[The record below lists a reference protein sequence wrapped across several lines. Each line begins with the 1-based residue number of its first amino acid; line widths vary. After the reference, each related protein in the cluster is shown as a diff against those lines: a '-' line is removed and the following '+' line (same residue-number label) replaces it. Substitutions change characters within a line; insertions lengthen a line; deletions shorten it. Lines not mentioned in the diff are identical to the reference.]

1 MNASISINILIKG
14 LILSMKVLQL
24 FESTLHIEE
33 LTSNEELQDACDL
46 INDGA
51 QLSWTLTPSR
61 LLGKL
66 GSSGKLFGLFDS
78 NDMVGTI
85 GLKETTIE
93 GITGA
98 EVGYLYI
105 RPDSRSFNAYTL
117 LYRAIRDVASNYQF
131 IFATTVTT
139 NKTIN
144 TLMKRNQYVT
154 FGFSQKSPFSSNIL
168 NYWIAHGTKMS
179 VKQVEQ
185 HLSEEYLTEEE
196 EEDNN
201 EDHEFKIILSNVE
214 EAPTQFRNYIYKLAD
229 RSNSFEIGESV
240 EKGQAMIKFGR
251 RSSISEVENTIHFG
265 NVYYNKQSQYNM
277 LKGIVPTVP
286 TFDSSDDVT
295 GPFIAKRKGGQRQQ
309 GQLVNKVPENPEEY
323 IFQPLLDIMSEY
335 RVVVYYMNGDY
346 HVSGIY
352 KKTGSNAS
360 ITSITSG
367 EVYNVCKNI
376 AIAAIKE
383 LGYGASGVDIAISK
397 TEVSESAIGGV
408 LSGLGKLSGKIT
420 RGKIEGNVYFLE
432 ANTMPSVS
440 NPMILH
446 DLVKSIKSNIK

>member
-1 MNASISINILIKG
+1 
-14 LILSMKVLQL
+14 MKVLQL

-33 LTSNEELQDACDL
+33 ITEHDNLQDACDL

-66 GSSGKLFGLFDS
+66 GSSGKLFALYDG
-78 NDMVGTI
+78 NEMVGTV

-105 RPDSRSFNAYTL
+105 KPESRSFNAYTL
-117 LYRAIRDVASNYQF
+117 LYRAIRDVSSNYNF
-131 IFATTVTT
+131 IFATTVTS
-139 NKTIN
+139 NKVIN

-168 NYWIAHGTKMS
+168 NYWIVHGTKMS
-179 VKQVEQ
+179 VESVEQ
-185 HLSEEYLTEEE
+185 HLSDEYLNENEEE
-196 EEDNN
+196 VEEDT
-201 EDHEFKIILSNVE
+201 EFKIILANVH
-214 EAPTQFRNYIYKLAD
+214 EAPAQFQNYIYKLAD
-229 RSNSFEIGESV
+229 RSNVFEIGDTV
-240 EKGQAMIKFGR
+240 LKGQAMIKFGR
-251 RSSISEVENTIHFG
+251 RSSISDVENTIHFG
-265 NVYYNKQSQYNM
+265 NAYYNKQSQYNM

-286 TFDSSDDVT
+286 TYDSSDDIS
-295 GPFIAKRKGGQRQQ
+295 GSFIAKKKSGQKQQ
-309 GQLVNKVPENPEEY
+309 GQVVNKVPENPEEY
-323 IFQPLLDIMSEY
+323 VFQPYLDILSEY
-335 RVVVYYMNGDY
+335 RVVVYYMNGSY
-346 HVSGIY
+346 HVSGVY
-352 KKTGSNAS
+352 KKLGSNAS
-360 ITSITSG
+360 MTSITSG
-367 EVYNVCKNI
+367 EIYNVCTNI

-383 LGYGASGVDIAISK
+383 LGYGASGVDVAISK
-397 TEVSESAIGGV
+397 TEVSESVGSV
-408 LSGLGKLSGKIT
+408 LSGIGKLSGKIT

>member
-1 MNASISINILIKG
+1 
-14 LILSMKVLQL
+14 MKVLQL

-33 LTSNEELQDACDL
+33 LSSNEELQQACDL

-66 GSSGKLFGLFDS
+66 GSSGKLFALYDG

-85 GLKETTIE
+85 GLKETTID

-105 RPDSRSFNAYTL
+105 KPENRSFNAYTL

-131 IFATTVTT
+131 IFATTVTS
-139 NKTIN
+139 NKVIN

-179 VKQVEQ
+179 VDNVKQ
-185 HLSEEYLTEEE
+185 HLSNEYLNENEEPDE
-196 EEDNN
+196 PT
-201 EDHEFKIILSNVE
+201 EFKVILSNVS
-214 EAPTQFRNYIYKLAD
+214 EAPAQFQTYIYKLAE
-229 RSNSFEIGESV
+229 RSNSFEIGDTAL
-240 EKGQAMIKFGR
+240 KGQAMIKFGK
-251 RSSISEVENTIHFG
+251 RSSISEAENTIYFG
-265 NVYYNKQSQYNM
+265 NRYYNKQSQYNM
-277 LKGIVPTVP
+277 LKGIVPTIP
-286 TFDSSDDVT
+286 TYNSSDDVT
-295 GPFIAKRKGGQRQQ
+295 GPFIAKLKGGQKQQ
-309 GQLVNKVPENPEEY
+309 GQLVNKMPENPDEY
-323 IFQPLLDIMSEY
+323 IFQPLLNIMSEY
-335 RVVVYYMNGDY
+335 RVVVYFMNGDY
-346 HVSGIY
+346 HISGVY

-360 ITSITSG
+360 MTSITSG

-376 AIAAIKE
+376 AIAAVKE

-397 TEVSESAIGGV
+397 NEVSESIGGV

-420 RGKIEGNVYFLE
+420 KGKIEGNVYFLE

>member
-1 MNASISINILIKG
+1 
-14 LILSMKVLQL
+14 MKVLQL

-33 LTSNEELQDACDL
+33 LSSEEELQQACDL

-66 GSSGKLFGLFDS
+66 GSSGKLFGLYDS

-105 RPDSRSFNAYTL
+105 KPEARSFNAYTL
-117 LYRAIRDVASNYQF
+117 LYRAIRDVANNYQF
-131 IFATTVTT
+131 IFATTVTS

-179 VKQVEQ
+179 IDKVEQ
-185 HLSEEYLTEEE
+185 HLSDEYLNENEEEPEE
-196 EEDNN
+196 EEDT
-201 EDHEFKIILSNVE
+201 EFKIILSNVH
-214 EAPTQFRNYIYKLAD
+214 EAPAQFQNYIYKLAD
-229 RSNSFEIGESV
+229 KSNVFEIGESV
-240 EKGQAMIKFGR
+240 LKGQAMIKFGR
-251 RSSISEVENTIHFG
+251 RSSISDVENTIHFG
-265 NVYYNKQSQYNM
+265 NAYYNKQSQYNM
-277 LKGIVPTVP
+277 LKGKVPTVP
-286 TFDSSDDVT
+286 TYEDSDDV
-295 GPFIAKRKGGQRQQ
+295 GGRFIAKHKSGQRQE
-309 GQLVNKVPENPEEY
+309 GQLINKVPENPEDY
-323 IFQPLLDIMSEY
+323 VFQPLLDIASEY

-346 HVSGIY
+346 HLSGIY
-352 KKTGSNAS
+352 KKMGSNMS
-360 ITSITSG
+360 MTSITSG

-376 AIAAIKE
+376 AITAIKE

-397 TEVSESAIGGV
+397 TEVSESLGAFVSGV
-408 LSGLGKLSGKIT
+408 GKISGKIT

>member
-1 MNASISINILIKG
+1 
-14 LILSMKVLQL
+14 MKVIEL
-24 FESTLHIEE
+24 FESTLNIEE
-33 LTSNEELQDACDL
+33 LTSTDEFQNACDL

-61 LLGKL
+61 LMGKL
-66 GSSGKLFGLFDS
+66 GSSGKLFALYDGNL
-78 NDMVGTI
+78 MIGTI

-105 RPDSRSFNAYTL
+105 KPENRSFNAYTL
-117 LYRAIRDVASNYQF
+117 LYRAIQGVASNYQF

-139 NKTIN
+139 NKAIN

-168 NYWIAHGTKMS
+168 NYWVAHGTKMS
-179 VKQVEQ
+179 VSSVVE
-185 HLSEEYLTEEE
+185 HLSDEYLNES
-196 EEDNN
+196 EDNET
-201 EDHEFKIILSNVE
+201 EDDNEFKVILSNVE
-214 EAPTQFRNYIYKLAD
+214 DAPAQFQTYIYKLAEK
-229 RSNSFEIGESV
+229 SNSFELGDTV
-240 EKGQAMIKFGR
+240 AKGQAMIKFGR

-265 NVYYNKQSQYNM
+265 NAYYNKQSQYNM

-286 TFDSSDDVT
+286 TYDSSDDIS
-295 GPFIAKRKGGQRQQ
+295 GSFIAKKKSGQKQQ
-309 GQLVNKVPENPEEY
+309 GQVVNKVPENPEEY
-323 IFQPLLDIMSEY
+323 VFQPYLDILSEY
-335 RVVVYYMNGDY
+335 RVVVYYMNGSY
-346 HVSGIY
+346 HVSGVY
-352 KKTGSNAS
+352 KKLGSNAS
-360 ITSITSG
+360 MTSITSG
-367 EVYNVCKNI
+367 EIYNVCTNI

-383 LGYGASGVDIAISK
+383 LGYGASGVDVAISK
-397 TEVSESAIGGV
+397 TEVSESVGSV
-408 LSGLGKLSGKIT
+408 LSGIGKLSGKIT